1 MSKLTRG
8 NVLATIKK
16 LKKMPRPKA
25 SVSAPAVQ
33 AICGQKT
40 ANKSNKVADLKAT
53 MERRRAM
60 LSKATIVASSR
71 VNSKELKHFEDE
83 FSAFMTAYRT
93 DKLNESED
101 MLLDLDGCIGGEEL

>member
-16 LKKMPRPKA
+16 LKKTPRPKA
-25 SVSAPAVQ
+25 QVSAPAVQ

-53 MERRRAM
+53 LERRR
-60 LSKATIVASSR
+60 LLKGSSSIAPCI
-71 VNSKELKHFEDE
+71 NMDLLAKS
-83 FSAFMTAYRT
+83 
-93 DKLNESED
+93 ESEYEQFIKNYKSKKASA
-101 MLLDLDGCIGGEEL
+101 MYVIKQ

>member
-40 ANKSNKVADLKAT
+40 TNKSNKVADLKAV
-53 MERRRAM
+53 MQRRRALVAESRGGVAVYM
-60 LSKATIVASSR
+60 AT
-71 VNSKELKHFEDE
+71 DE
-83 FSAFMTAYRT
+83 F
-93 DKLNESED
+93 K
-101 MLLDLDGCIGGEEL
+101 LLDDEFNAFITDYISKKDK

>member
-25 SVSAPAVQ
+25 FVSAPAVQ

-40 ANKSNKVADLKAT
+40 TNKPNKVADLKAV
-53 MERRRAM
+53 MQRRRALAAESRGSVAVYM
-60 LSKATIVASSR
+60 AT
-71 VNSKELKHFEDE
+71 DE
-83 FSAFMTAYRT
+83 F
-93 DKLNESED
+93 K
-101 MLLDLDGCIGGEEL
+101 LLDDEFNAFITDYISKKDK

>member
-40 ANKSNKVADLKAT
+40 TNKSNKVADLKAT
-53 MERRRAM
+53 VERRRAM
-60 LSKATIVASSR
+60 LSNSSR
-71 VNSKELKHFEDE
+71 VATARATSKELKNFENE
-83 FSAFMTAYRT
+83 FGAFMAAYRT
-93 DKLNESED
+93 DKLSDSED
-101 MLLDLDGCIGGEEL
+101 LMLDIDNYVEEADV